1 LPTAIK
7 IAGRGTSVIKTKMN
21 KVEFFIIGQ
30 GLAGTM
36 LAFEM
41 IEKGVDF
48 RIVSSPHKSK
58 ASRVAAGMINPLVF
72 KRLTKSWMLDTL
84 LPEIQKRYRE
94 IEERLEQTFLFD
106 KTILKP
112 LSEQEAEL
120 WQERK
125 RNPEFAPFIGEI
137 SENSPVEFT
146 CSAAAFASVNGSG
159 YLNLTNFLN
168 KAGNYFRDRGLIV
181 DANFSIAKKEANSNV
196 YKVGAF
202 TATKVVFCEGYHLN
216 QNSLF
221 DFVKLNPVKG
231 EVLQIHAPRLSEEYI
246 LNKKVFV
253 LPVGDH
259 RFKVGSTYDWKD
271 LSERTTEFGKL
282 SILER
287 LDQLITA
294 EYTIEKHWAGVRPT
308 VIDRR
313 PVLGQHPEFSTIFV
327 FNGLGTKGVMLA
339 PYFAKIMM
347 QFLNDSHNF
356 LSDEI
361 NVQRFYKK

>member
-1 LPTAIK
+1 MK
-7 IAGRGTSVIKTKMN
+7 E
-21 KVEFFIIGQ
+21 VEFVIIGQ

-36 LAFEM
+36 LAFELLENG
-41 IEKGVDF
+41 IDF
-48 RIVSSPHKSK
+48 KIVSSPLKSK
-58 ASRVAAGMINPLVF
+58 ASLVAAGMINPLVF
-72 KRLTKSWMLDTL
+72 KRLTKSWMVDNL
-84 LPEIQKRYRE
+84 LPEMQKRYRE

-112 LSEQEAEL
+112 LSAQEAEL
-120 WQERK
+120 WHERK
-125 RNPEFAPFIGEI
+125 GNPEFAAFIGEI
-137 SENSPVEFT
+137 GEKSPVEFIS
-146 CSAAAFASVNGSG
+146 SAAAFACVNGSG
-159 YLNLTNFLN
+159 YLNLGGFLN
-168 KAGNYFRDRGLIV
+168 AAESYFRERNLIL
-181 DANFSIAKKEANSNV
+181 DADFLIEKAEANAHA
-196 YKVGAF
+196 YKVADF
-202 TATKVVFCEGYHLN
+202 WAQKVVFCEGYHLN

-231 EVLQIHAPRLSEEYI
+231 EVLQIFAPDLSEDYI

-253 LPVGDH
+253 LPLGNH
-259 RFKVGSTYDWKD
+259 RFKVGSTYEWKD
-271 LSERTTEFGKL
+271 LTEQTTESGKI

-294 EYTIEKHWAGVRPT
+294 KYTVEKQWAGVRPT

-313 PVLGQHPEFSTIFV
+313 PVLGRHPEFSNIFV

-339 PYFAKIMM
+339 PYFAKTML
-347 QFLNDSHNF
+347 QFLNDSHYS